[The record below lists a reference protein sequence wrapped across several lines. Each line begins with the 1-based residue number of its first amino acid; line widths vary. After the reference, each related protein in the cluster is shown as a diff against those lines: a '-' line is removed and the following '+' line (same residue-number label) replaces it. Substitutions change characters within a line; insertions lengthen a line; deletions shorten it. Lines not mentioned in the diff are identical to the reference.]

1 MADYDTRRSEGR
13 GEEDFRPIGALVL
26 TIGYILLV
34 AAAFALV
41 YFGELLARR

>member
-1 MADYDTRRSEGR
+1 MADHDTRPTGGQEQ
-13 GEEDFRPIGALVL
+13 EEFRPIGALVL